1 MDIHKFQSVSG
12 EEELV
17 YAYKKDELLNEC
29 GEMVRAEGLAHHEP
43 QGKKLAEASFL
54 RIQTRIVLLD

>member
-1 MDIHKFQSVSG
+1 MPIKN
-12 EEELV
+12 
-17 YAYKKDELLNEC
+17 ELLNEC
-29 GEMVRAEGLAHHEP
+29 GEMVRAEGLAHNEP